1 MTGIDSPTRSLA
13 SLEFAEWH
21 QGRQRDL
28 QAPDSWLG
36 LIGLFWLE
44 EGDNLVGSAANAAV
58 LLPSGPSRLGV
69 LRWSATGI
77 HWLPMDG
84 EAMPLLTDAN
94 GAPTVVTQGSLAF
107 FVMEREGR
115 LAVRLRDRDWA
126 ARRPFAGIECFPFS
140 PDWQIVADWRPLEP
154 AREME
159 VPNVSGD
166 MKTVRVAWQA
176 VFRVGDSEATL
187 LPMSVSDTG
196 VFFVFRDTT
205 SGRQSYGAG
214 RFLHAAPPQGGKILL
229 DFNRAINPP
238 CAFTPFATCP
248 LPPPENWLS
257 FAVAVG
263 EKKYAAEH

>member
-1 MTGIDSPTRSLA
+1 VTNALA
-13 SLEFAEWH
+13 SHAHWREERL
-21 QGRQRDL
+21 RSL

-44 EGDNLVGSAANAAV
+44 EGDNVVGSAADAAV
-58 LLPSGPSRLGV
+58 PLPSGPPQLGV
-69 LRWSATGI
+69 LRWSAAGVL
-77 HWLPMDG
+77 WLPADG
-84 EAMPLLTDAN
+84 EAMSLVTDAG
-94 GAPTVVTQGSLAF
+94 GAPTVVSQGSLAF
-107 FVMEREGR
+107 FVIEREGR

-126 ARRPFAGIECFPFS
+126 ASRSFAGVDCFPFS
-140 PDWQIVADWRPLEP
+140 ADWQIVADWRPLEP

-166 MKTVRVAWQA
+166 LKNVTVAWQA
-176 VFRVGDSEATL
+176 VFRVGDVEATL
-187 LPMSVSDTG
+187 LPMSVSDSG

-214 RFLHAAPPQGGKILL
+214 RFLHAAPAQGGKIVL

-248 LPPPENWLS
+248 LPPPENWVS
-257 FAVAVG
+257 FAVAAG
-263 EKKYAAEH
+263 EKKYADGH